1 MLKWLRRIVGI
12 IFVGGGVLFFAS
24 IWDQPI
30 ILTGA
35 AGIVAIALII
45 SGAFLVFK

>member
-12 IFVGGGVLFFAS
+12 VFIGGGVLLFAS
-24 IWDQPI
+24 IWDQPTFF
-30 ILTGA
+30 TGA

-45 SGAFLVFK
+45 SGAFFVFK